1 MLKISITHSS
11 ESDKRNQKVQIN
23 INGELFHR
31 EQANI
36 SVFDSGFLLGD
47 GIWVGLRLHQRKWLF
62 FDDHMERLYGSLKAV
77 EINLSLTK
85 EDVLGEL
92 EKTRLVLS
100 LIHI

>member
-31 EQANI
+31 EKANI

-47 GIWVGLRLHQRKWLF
+47 GIWEGLRLHKRKWLF
-62 FDDHMERLYGSLKAV
+62 FDDHMERLYDSLKAV

-92 EKTRLVLS
+92 S
-100 LIHI
+100 LIHISEPTRPY